1 MLDFIDLALQSL
13 AQVAD
18 AAAPM
23 ATDGASA
30 AMSIPPE
37 VGAAADAAATAAGA
51 SAPLSPAAGAITPAL
66 GAAADTGTSALGAAV
81 DAGASATGGAIDA
94 GSSAAGAAADAGVSA
109 ADTAASA
116 GLSPQ
121 AGSAPGPGP
130 VDPSDLEG
138 PPPTGFLHFIAQSD
152 IVGKSL
158 FGILLL
164 MSLISWYLIVVKM
177 IMRVRLKR
185 RSGQFLREFW
195 AASSLE
201 QVENEIAT
209 HGANEPFSHLASH
222 AIHARNHHAKYGAM
236 RLEEKG
242 STGAFVTRTIR
253 KVIDEETAKL
263 ENGLTMLASIGS
275 TAPFVG
281 LFGTV
286 WGVYHALVGI
296 GLSDGVTINRIAGPV
311 GEALIM
317 TGLGLAVAIPAVLA
331 YNGFVRSNRV
341 YLADLDAFAHDL
353 FTFLS
358 TGQQVNERNGS
369 GKVRRVRQLPAASG
383 EE

>member
-1 MLDFIDLALQSL
+1 MLDFLDLAVQSL
-13 AQVAD
+13 AQVTDAATSAVAEGAAAASSLASD
-18 AAAPM
+18 AAAS
-23 ATDGASA
+23 ASA
-30 AMSIPPE
+30 AAG
-37 VGAAADAAATAAGA
+37 GATPTPASGA
-51 SAPLSPAAGAITPAL
+51 VAPLS
-66 GAAADTGTSALGAAV
+66 S
-81 DAGASATGGAIDA
+81 
-94 GSSAAGAAADAGVSA
+94 
-109 ADTAASA
+109 
-116 GLSPQ
+116 
-121 AGSAPGPGP
+121 AGSAPVLDPGSLGAGMGAANAADAP
-130 VDPSDLEG
+130 A
-138 PPPTGFLHFIAQSD
+138 TGFLHFVAQSD

-158 FGILLL
+158 FGILLT
-164 MSLISWYLIVVKM
+164 MSMISWYLIVVKF
-177 IMRVRLKR
+177 IMRVRLKH
-185 RSGQFLREFW
+185 RSEKFLREFW

-209 HGANEPFSHLASH
+209 HGANEPFAHLASH
-222 AIHARNHHAKYGAM
+222 AIHARNHHVKYGAV

-341 YLADLDAFAHDL
+341 YLAKLDAFAHDL
-353 FTFLS
+353 FTFLT
-358 TGQQVNERNGS
+358 TGQQVSERGNNG
-369 GKVRRVRQLPAASG
+369 KLRRVQPVAAVAKG
-383 EE
+383 E

>member
-1 MLDFIDLALQSL
+1 MFDLIDLAVQSL

-18 AAAPM
+18 SAAQ
-23 ATDGASA
+23 TVNDGA
-30 AMSIPPE
+30 E
-37 VGAAADAAATAAGA
+37 LAATAAGA
-51 SAPLSPAAGAITPAL
+51 AASNADSAAAAASGLTEAGAVT
-66 GAAADTGTSALGAAV
+66 D
-81 DAGASATGGAIDA
+81 
-94 GSSAAGAAADAGVSA
+94 AAGAAAGA
-109 ADTAASA
+109 AQTA
-116 GLSPQ
+116 Q
-121 AGSAPGPGP
+121 PGA
-130 VDPSDLEG
+130 VATL
-138 PPPTGFLHFIAQSD
+138 PPPVGTDAAAGGGEAAPGFLHFVAQSD

-158 FGILLL
+158 FGVLIV
-164 MSLISWYLIVVKM
+164 MSLISWYLIVVKC
-177 IMRVRLKR
+177 IMRMRLKR
-185 RSGQFLREFW
+185 RSEQFLREFW

-209 HGANEPFSHLASH
+209 HGAAEPFAHLASH
-222 AIHARNHHAKYGAM
+222 AIHARNHHTKYGAL

-275 TAPFVG
+275 TSPFVG

-341 YLADLDAFAHDL
+341 YLAKLDAFAHDL
-353 FTFLS
+353 FTFLT
-358 TGQQVNERNGS
+358 TGQQQVNENGGKYRRQPTKLAAVS
-369 GKVRRVRQLPAASG
+369 GD
-383 EE
+383 E

>member
-1 MLDFIDLALQSL
+1 MFDLIDLAVQSL
-13 AQVAD
+13 AQVTDTAAQAVNEGAGLAASATD
-18 AAAPM
+18 AASAVAAGSDA
-23 ATDGASA
+23 AT
-30 AMSIPPE
+30 
-37 VGAAADAAATAAGA
+37 GAAGAVTDAATAATEAAQAGAPAAVASLPSA
-51 SAPLSPAAGAITPAL
+51 SAS
-66 GAAADTGTSALGAAV
+66 
-81 DAGASATGGAIDA
+81 
-94 GSSAAGAAADAGVSA
+94 
-109 ADTAASA
+109 
-116 GLSPQ
+116 GL
-121 AGSAPGPGP
+121 AGPG
-130 VDPSDLEG
+130 VET
-138 PPPTGFLHFIAQSD
+138 PTGFLHFIAQSD

-158 FGILLL
+158 FAVLIV
-164 MSLISWYLIVVKM
+164 MSLISWYLIVVKC

-185 RSGQFLREFW
+185 RSGHFLREFW

-209 HGANEPFSHLASH
+209 HGANEPFAHLASH
-222 AIHARNHHAKYGAM
+222 AIHARNHHTKYGAM

-275 TAPFVG
+275 TSPFVG

-341 YLADLDAFAHDL
+341 YLAKLDAFAHDL
-353 FTFLS
+353 FTFLT
-358 TGQQVNERNGS
+358 TGQQQVNESNGGKNRRITKLAAVS
-369 GKVRRVRQLPAASG
+369 GD
-383 EE
+383 E